1 MGGLFGGKKSNS
13 RQQPTVL
20 NSIRVQSSVYG
31 LAIPI
36 VYGQQRVG
44 ANLIWYGDFVA
55 TAHESGGG
63 GKGGGGGGG
72 GQTTYTYN
80 AAVAVALCEGPIDG
94 IARVWQDKSATTLV
108 DIDLTLF
115 KGDPQQAAWGHLVT
129 HHPQQAIGY
138 ENVAYV
144 ASSSYFLGENP
155 DLPNHNFEV
164 EGRLRYKPM
173 GGVVDA
179 SPAVIVVDLLTNP
192 DYGAGFPAGAIGDL
206 TGYTN
211 WCVASGLFLSPLI
224 NEQRPAHEILD
235 TIAMLTNS
243 AFVWSAG
250 RLKVVPYADEESTGN
265 GAVYRPDLTPVFDI
279 GDDDFLVDDAGDPVE
294 CVRAASADAFNI
306 WQLEFLNRDNQYSPQ
321 IAEAKDQ
328 ANIEEFGERAADVVT
343 AHEIARADTAQTV
356 VQFLLQRGLYIRNRY
371 RFRVGWKFALLE
383 PMDLVTISDPALGL
397 DRQLVRVMEI
407 EEDDEGRLAVTAE
420 EVPVGVSTPARFA
433 SPPVFGYTVD
443 YRVPPGDAA
452 APIIFDAPPELA
464 ESGLE
469 VWLAASGGANWGGA
483 EVWASSDDQTYRR
496 VGMLPGPA
504 RTGVLT
510 APLAAGAD
518 PDETGVLEV
527 DLTESRGFL
536 MSGTKADADALR
548 TLCWIADGTRGEL
561 IAYRDADLVA
571 QHRYDI
577 SYLRRGVH
585 ETPSVDHA
593 AGARFVRLDGAI
605 FKLPYAANE
614 IGQTIYVKL
623 VSLNVHGGAPQDL
636 SAVAAY
642 PYRIMGPTPPP
653 TVTGFSAVFAE
664 GAVAFRWDP
673 VETHTLVGYVLRFAA
688 PGTAWEAMTM
698 LSHNDAGT
706 HLTTVALSPGLWE
719 VAIRAVDAVD
729 QLSAEASRASVTVP
743 NLNDA
748 IYGTP
753 QEPAWL
759 GTVSGFAPHWTGALI
774 PESKRKAADKPGF
787 EVFDRFV
794 DEPVDLCRFTGGAV
808 TLAFPDLVR
817 VWAEF
822 DAELGPGET
831 VGRAAPQLFIS
842 YTTGEDDPAMWTGDG
857 EPFWTANGTPMWAG
871 FGDYMAWSMGDLDV
885 AAVRFRVDL
894 LPADGIA
901 ILRGLRPVVDVP
913 PASQAAAGIGVASGG
928 TTVVFDKPFHR
939 TPSIRVTPQGA
950 TPLIATASNPTS
962 SGFMVRLFDMNGAP
976 AAGIC
981 DWQASTE

>member
-72 GQTTYTYN
+72 EQTTHTYS
-80 AAVAVALCEGPIDG
+80 AAVALALCEGPVGG
-94 IARVWQDKSATTLV
+94 IARVWQDKSATTLGS
-108 DIDLTLF
+108 LNLALF
-115 KGDPQQAAWGHLVT
+115 NGAPQQPAWGHLVT
-129 HHPQQAIGY
+129 RHPEAAIGY
-138 ENVAYV
+138 EGVAYV
-144 ASSSYFLGENP
+144 ASPSYFLGDNP

-179 SPAVIVVDLLTNP
+179 NPAEIIVDLLINP

-206 TGYTN
+206 SDYSK
-211 WCVASGLFLSPLI
+211 WCVASGLFLSPLV

-235 TIAMLTNS
+235 ALAMLTNS

-250 RLKVVPYADEESTGN
+250 RLRLVTFADETATGD
-265 GAVYRPDLTPVFDI
+265 GAIYTPDLSPAYDI
-279 GDDDFLVDDAGDPVE
+279 ADDDFLVEGAEDPVE
-294 CVRAASADAFNI
+294 CVRTPSADAFNV
-306 WQLEFLNRDNQYSPQ
+306 WQLEFLNRENQYSPQ

-343 AHEIARADTAQTV
+343 AHEIARADTAQTI
-356 VQFLLQRGLYIRNRY
+356 VQFLLQRGLYVRNRY
-371 RFRVGWKFALLE
+371 RFCVGWKFALLE

-433 SPPVFGYTVD
+433 SPPIFGYTVD

-452 APIIFDAPPELA
+452 APIIFDAPPALA

-469 VWLAASGGANWGGA
+469 VWLAAFGGPNWGGA
-483 EVWASSDDQTYRR
+483 EVWVSSDGQTYRR
-496 VGMLPGPA
+496 AGMVSGPA
-504 RTGVLT
+504 RIGFLT
-510 APLAAGAD
+510 AALAAGPD
-518 PDETGVLEV
+518 PDTTNVLAV
-527 DLTESRGFL
+527 DLAPSRGAL
-536 MSGTKADADALR
+536 MSGTKSDADMLR
-548 TLCWIADGTRGEL
+548 TLCWVDGEL

-571 QHRYDI
+571 QYRYNL
-577 SYLRRGVH
+577 SYLRRGGY
-585 ETPSVDHA
+585 ETPAVGHA

-605 FKLPYAANE
+605 FKLPYARQE

-623 VSLNVHGGAPQDL
+623 ASLNIYGGAPQDL
-636 SAVAAY
+636 SGLVAY
-642 PYRIMGPTPPP
+642 PYRIMGPPAPPA
-653 TVTGFSAVFAE
+653 VTGFSAVFAD

-673 VETHTLVGYVLRFAA
+673 IETHTLAGYILRFAPA
-688 PGTAWEAMTM
+688 GTAWDAMTL
-698 LSHNDAGT
+698 LSTNDAGT
-706 HLTTVALSPGLWE
+706 HLTTVALPPGLWE
-719 VAIRAVDAVD
+719 VAIRAVDVID
-729 QLSAEASRASVTVP
+729 QLSADTARVSVMVQ
-743 NLNDA
+743 NFNDA
-748 IYGTP
+748 IYGAP

-759 GTVSGFAPHWTGALI
+759 GTIVGFVRHWTGALV
-774 PESKRKAADKPGF
+774 PDSKRKAADKSGF
-787 EVFDRFV
+787 ETFDRFV
-794 DEPVDLCRFTGGAV
+794 DEPVDLCRFDGGAV
-808 TLAFPDLVR
+808 TLTFPDMVR

-822 DAELGPGET
+822 AAELGAGET
-831 VGRAAPQLFIS
+831 TGHARPRLLIS
-842 YTTGEDDPAMWTGDG
+842 YTTGDDDPAMWSDDG
-857 EPFWTANGTPMWAG
+857 ASLFSANAALMWSG
-871 FGDYMAWSMGDLDV
+871 FGDYVPWSVGDIDI
-885 AAVRFRVDL
+885 AAVRFRVESR
-894 LPADGIA
+894 PADGISV
-901 ILRGLRPVVDVP
+901 LRGFRPVVDVP
-913 PASQAAAGIGVASGG
+913 PASQAAAGISVGPGG
-928 TTVVFDKPFHR
+928 TTIVFDKPFHR

-950 TPLIATASNPTS
+950 LPLIATVGDPAPT
-962 SGFMVRLFDMNGAP
+962 GFMVRLFDMNGAP
-976 AAGIC
+976 AAGTC